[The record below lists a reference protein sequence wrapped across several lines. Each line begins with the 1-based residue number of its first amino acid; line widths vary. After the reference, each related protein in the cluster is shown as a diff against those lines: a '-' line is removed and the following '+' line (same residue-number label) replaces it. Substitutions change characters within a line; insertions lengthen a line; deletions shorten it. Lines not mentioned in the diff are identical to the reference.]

1 MKLDTVHGSGNLFRD
16 LGDTDSDVRQLKTLL
31 AAEIIKLLDRK
42 QLTVRKAQELTGVDA
57 GDFARIRNAKL
68 ERFTVDRLIGIVNRL
83 GSRVDVSVRLRRRKL
98 PAETVAT
105 SSSN

>member
-1 MKLDTVHGSGNLFRD
+1 MKLDSVRGSGKLFRD
-16 LGDTDSDVRQLKTLL
+16 LGDAESDVRQLKTLL

-68 ERFTVDRLIGIVNRL
+68 EQFTIDRLMGIVNRF
-83 GSRVDVSVRLRRRKL
+83 GSRVGVSVRLRRGPTAL
-98 PAETVAT
+98 HAVA
-105 SSSN
+105 SR